1 MNAVITGASKGL
13 GKAIALALAKKEI
26 NLFITSRSESDLDK
40 VKQELLAINP
50 AIKVFYSPC
59 DVSVKE
65 QVNSLAKSI
74 LSVFRELDILINNA
88 GVFLSGNIA
97 NELES
102 NLEIQ
107 MNTNLYS
114 AYHLTRALLPNILHK
129 KSGHIINICSIA
141 SIAPYPNG
149 SSYCISKFAL
159 LGFSKCLREELKDS
173 GIRVTSIL
181 PGATWS
187 DSWSGVDLP
196 TDRLMQ
202 ADDVAKVVVCA
213 IELSPSAVLEEII
226 LRPQLGD
233 L

>member
-13 GKAIALALAKKEI
+13 GKAIAIALAKKGI
-26 NLFITSRSESDLDK
+26 NLFITSRNEGDLDK
-40 VKQELLAINP
+40 VKQELLQVNP
-50 AIKVFYSPC
+50 DIKVFYSPC
-59 DVSVKE
+59 DVSIHDQLK
-65 QVNSLAKSI
+65 SLAKSI
-74 LSVFRELDILINNA
+74 LSVFREVDILINNA
-88 GVFLSGNIA
+88 GVFLSGNISD
-97 NELES
+97 EPEGHLETM
-102 NLEIQ
+102 

-114 AYHLTRALLPNILHK
+114 AYHLTRALLPNMLHRK
-129 KSGHIINICSIA
+129 TGHIINICSIA
-141 SIAPYPNG
+141 SLGAYPNG
-149 SSYCISKFAL
+149 SSYSISKFAL

-196 TDRLMQ
+196 VERLMQ
-202 ADDVAKVVVCA
+202 ANDVAKAVVCA
-213 IELSPSAVLEEII
+213 LEMSPSAVLEEII

>member
-13 GKAIALALAKKEI
+13 GKAIALALAKKGI
-26 NLFITSRSESDLDK
+26 NLFITSRSESDLDN

-74 LSVFRELDILINNA
+74 LSVFREVDILINNA

-114 AYHLTRALLPNILHK
+114 AYHLTRAILPNMLHK

-213 IELSPSAVLEEII
+213 IELSPTAVLEEII